1 MIRYF
6 NFLLILLSI
15 FGHTTELSGQQK
27 LLDFIE
33 DLRTTDEFTKS
44 KIPLQAIKKGL
55 SLGIRQYDIEKGV
68 KNLGEYVSKAN
79 YYMTEITDMEEEK
92 IAGILTGH
100 KKKMIKHDHFS
111 EWISVENEN
120 ETTSMMILEK
130 DEQISK
136 VLVLIQLGAQVQLF
150 EFNTTISLDD
160 FRKIFSKKEMKRI

>member
-1 MIRYF
+1 M
-6 NFLLILLSI
+6 
-15 FGHTTELSGQQK
+15 FGPTSHVAGQQK

-44 KIPLQAIKKGL
+44 KIPLQAIQKGL

-79 YYMTEITDMEEEK
+79 YYMTEITDMEEDK

-111 EWISVENEN
+111 EWISVENDH
-120 ETTSMMILEK
+120 ETTCMMILEK
-130 DEQISK
+130 DEKITK
-136 VLVLIQLGAQVQLF
+136 VLVLIQLGLQVQLY
-150 EFNTTISLDD
+150 EFNTSISKDE
-160 FRKIFSKKEMKRI
+160 FHKIFSKKEMKRI